1 MNNETIFH
9 SSLRDSLQGFVDEKK
24 AVGYAF
30 TKGASLLRQ
39 FDKFVNS
46 LPQHIDILTKDI
58 VMQWTERRPGE
69 ATSTQLG
76 RISLMRGLAEYMNR
90 MGNTAYVYP
99 KAMVTV
105 ERYSYTPYIFTE
117 KEIAS
122 IFAVCD
128 NFPISNQSPNRHL
141 VLSLIF
147 RILYGC
153 GLRISEAVNLT
164 IADVNLKEGT
174 IFIKDTKFGKERLI
188 PIADT
193 LRNRCIEYNVLVNT
207 GKLEVA
213 YFFPSPLGG
222 HYSSNTIYTLFRQ
235 ILWSADISHTG
246 KGPRLHDLRHTFAVH
261 CLKKWVL
268 SNRDITNCMPYL
280 SAYLGHEDFRG
291 SQHYLRL
298 TADLYPD
305 ITEKVEKNC
314 SWLIPEVNWDEP
326 Y

>member
-1 MNNETIFH
+1 MNNKTIFH
-9 SSLRDSLQGFVDEKK
+9 SLLKDSLQGFVDEKK
-24 AVGYAF
+24 AIGYSFA
-30 TKGASLLRQ
+30 KGESLLKQ
-39 FDKFVNS
+39 FDKVVTS
-46 LPQHIDILTKDI
+46 LPQDIDMLTKDL
-58 VMQWTERRPGE
+58 VMKWTERRPEE

-122 IFAVCD
+122 IFTVCD
-128 NFPISNQSPNRHL
+128 DFAISYQSPNRHL

-164 IADVNLKEGT
+164 IADVNLKEGI
-174 IFIKDTKFGKERLI
+174 IFIKNTKFNKERTI

-193 LRNRCIEYNVLVNT
+193 LRNRCIEYNRLVNT
-207 GKLEVA
+207 GKPETS

-222 HYSSNTIYTLFRQ
+222 HYKSNTIYILFRQ
-235 ILWSADISHTG
+235 ILWAANISHTG

-268 SNRDITNCMPYL
+268 GNRDITNCIPYL
-280 SAYLGHEDFRG
+280 SAYLGHEDLRG

-305 ITEKVEKNC
+305 IIDKVEKNC
-314 SWLIPEVNWDEP
+314 SWLIPEVNWDES

>member
-9 SSLRDSLQGFVDEKK
+9 SFLKDSLQGFVDEKK
-24 AVGYAF
+24 AIGYSFA
-30 TKGASLLRQ
+30 KGESLLKQ
-39 FDKFVNS
+39 FDKVVTS
-46 LPQHIDILTKDI
+46 LPQDIDMLTKDL
-58 VMQWTERRPGE
+58 VMKWTERRPEE

-122 IFAVCD
+122 IFTVCD
-128 NFPISNQSPNRHL
+128 DFAISYQSPNRHL

-164 IADVNLKEGT
+164 IADVNLKEGI
-174 IFIKDTKFGKERLI
+174 IFIKNTKFNKERTI

-193 LRNRCIEYNVLVNT
+193 LRNRCIEYNRLVNT
-207 GKLEVA
+207 GKPETS

-222 HYSSNTIYTLFRQ
+222 HYKSNTIYILFRQ
-235 ILWSADISHTG
+235 ILWAANISHTG

-268 SNRDITNCMPYL
+268 GNRDITNCIPYL
-280 SAYLGHEDFRG
+280 SAYLGHEDLRG

-305 ITEKVEKNC
+305 IIDKVEKNC
-314 SWLIPEVNWDEP
+314 SWLIPEVNWDES

>member
-1 MNNETIFH
+1 M
-9 SSLRDSLQGFVDEKK
+9 
-24 AVGYAF
+24 
-30 TKGASLLRQ
+30 
-39 FDKFVNS
+39 
-46 LPQHIDILTKDI
+46 LTKDL
-58 VMQWTERRPGE
+58 VMKWTERRPEE

-122 IFAVCD
+122 IFTVCD
-128 NFPISNQSPNRHL
+128 DFAISYQSPNRHL

-164 IADVNLKEGT
+164 IADVNLKEGI
-174 IFIKDTKFGKERLI
+174 IFIKNTKFNKERTI

-193 LRNRCIEYNVLVNT
+193 LRNRCIEYNRLVNT
-207 GKLEVA
+207 GKPETS

-222 HYSSNTIYTLFRQ
+222 HYKSNTIYILFRQ
-235 ILWSADISHTG
+235 ILWAANISHTG

-268 SNRDITNCMPYL
+268 GNRDITNCIPYL
-280 SAYLGHEDFRG
+280 SAYLGHEDLRG

-305 ITEKVEKNC
+305 IIDKVEKNC
-314 SWLIPEVNWDEP
+314 SWLIPEMNWDES

>member
-1 MNNETIFH
+1 MNNKTIFH
-9 SSLRDSLQGFVDEKK
+9 SLLKDSLQGFVDEKK
-24 AVGYAF
+24 AIGYSF
-30 TKGASLLRQ
+30 TKSASLLKQ
-39 FDKFVNS
+39 FDKFATS
-46 LPQHIDILTKDI
+46 LPQDIDMLTKDL

-122 IFAVCD
+122 IFTVCD
-128 NFPISNQSPNRHL
+128 DFAISYQSPNRHL

-164 IADVNLKEGT
+164 IADVNLKEGI
-174 IFIKDTKFGKERLI
+174 IFIKNTKFNKERTI

-193 LRNRCIEYNVLVNT
+193 LRNRCIEYNRLVNT
-207 GKLEVA
+207 GKPETS

-222 HYSSNTIYTLFRQ
+222 HYKSNTIYILFRQ
-235 ILWSADISHTG
+235 ILWAANISHTG

-268 SNRDITNCMPYL
+268 GNRDITNCIPYL
-280 SAYLGHEDFRG
+280 SAYLGHEDLRG

-305 ITEKVEKNC
+305 IIDKVEKNC
-314 SWLIPEVNWDEP
+314 SWLIPEVNWDES

>member
-9 SSLRDSLQGFVDEKK
+9 SFLKDSLQGFVDEKK
-24 AVGYAF
+24 AIGYSFA
-30 TKGASLLRQ
+30 KGESLLKQ
-39 FDKFVNS
+39 FDKVVTS
-46 LPQHIDILTKDI
+46 LPQDIDMLTKDL
-58 VMQWTERRPGE
+58 VMKWTERRPEE

-122 IFAVCD
+122 IFTVCD
-128 NFPISNQSPNRHL
+128 DFAISYQSPNRHL

-164 IADVNLKEGT
+164 IADVNLKEGI
-174 IFIKDTKFGKERLI
+174 IFIKNTKFNKERTI

-193 LRNRCIEYNVLVNT
+193 LRNRCIEYNRLVNT
-207 GKLEVA
+207 GKPETS

-222 HYSSNTIYTLFRQ
+222 HYKSNTIYILFRQ
-235 ILWSADISHTG
+235 ILWAANISHTG
-246 KGPRLHDLRHTFAVH
+246 KGLRLHDLRHTFAVH

-268 SNRDITNCMPYL
+268 GNRDITNCIPYL
-280 SAYLGHEDFRG
+280 SAYLGHEDLRG

-305 ITEKVEKNC
+305 IIDKVEKNC
-314 SWLIPEVNWDEP
+314 SWLIPEVNWDES